1 MNITILNGNPPDH
14 SSQFD
19 KYLHNLGN
27 ILIYKS
33 FDLTKINLRDQ
44 KINFCIGCWDC
55 WTKTPGRCALNDDLQ
70 SVYPA
75 MINCDL
81 LIFASPLIAG
91 FPSSIIKKVND
102 RMVPFVLPYIKII
115 QNECHHKKRYP
126 EYPKLALILEK
137 ENDTKQEDLD
147 IVKDIYKRLAINFHS
162 ELAFFK
168 TTEEKKEEIVHEI
181 NNIQRI
187 TTA

>member
-1 MNITILNGNPPDH
+1 
-14 SSQFD
+14 
-19 KYLHNLGN
+19 
-27 ILIYKS
+27 
-33 FDLTKINLRDQ
+33 
-44 KINFCIGCWDC
+44 
-55 WTKTPGRCALNDDLQ
+55 
-70 SVYPA
+70 